1 MFISHDAI
9 ADSMNKLVGCWCIAH
24 GCVNSSDN
32 WLVLHGMAMQF
43 HCFSRPMELIYM
55 YIYCWCPYWRG
66 YMTVTHINVCTS
78 PYCCFNTVNVMHHE
92 SWNVQFSKWKHSINL
107 ILGINSYILYIHINQ
122 TRPYVNCIRVLHTN
136 SVVLFIFFL
145 LLFLAALYSC
155 FADFSQSTFFPSQKF
170 FFSFCPFWFQKIS
183 QANCDPWELFDT
195 RTQNL
200 YLFIN
205 IFVGFP
211 LFNQFLFTRWLYKM
225 KIDYHYHFFQIVF
238 L

>member
-122 TRPYVNCIRVLHTN
+122 TRPDHMWIAYEFYILISWFCSYFSCCCFWRHCIHALQT
-136 SVVLFIFFL
+136 
-145 LLFLAALYSC
+145 LA
-155 FADFSQSTFFPSQKF
+155 SQLFFPLKSF
-170 FFSFCPFWFQKIS
+170 FFHFVPFDFRKSHKQTVIHENCSIHAHKIYICLLIS
-183 QANCDPWELFDT
+183 LW
-195 RTQNL
+195 
-200 YLFIN
+200 
-205 IFVGFP
+205 V
-211 LFNQFLFTRWLYKM
+211 FLFSINFCLPDGCTKWRL
-225 KIDYHYHFFQIVF
+225 IIIIIFSR
-238 L
+238 